1 MSGAGAAKKTK
12 AGGIVGEGLGHS
24 AKCCSYVWTPNP
36 CLRYV
41 PRYKATSAG
50 EHVKGESEL
59 AELAA

>member
-12 AGGIVGEGLGHS
+12 AGGIIGKGLGYS
-24 AKCCSYVWTPNP
+24 AGRCSYVWPPNP
-36 CLRYV
+36 PLRYV
-41 PRYKATSAG
+41 PLYKATSAG